1 MSDLVGKGI
10 TYLGEGDGNS
20 NLLLYDTWLSGKN
33 PQIIG
38 TVVANSPIGVI
49 TAVNPDSSDP
59 YGIEITAT
67 NGTKYYTDYFPG
79 DTDFKF
85 TDTNPGSNIEV
96 DNDFVQGGHLNDTTL
111 TFVSTNPTANQ
122 SQTNTT
128 QAVVTT
134 PDGTQ
139 VQVKGLKK
147 PKQFPWLYAGIGAVV
162 VLLVIL
168 LASHKKTPALPTP
181 TPTPVVS

>member
-1 MSDLVGKGI
+1 MSDLVGKGLV
-10 TYLGEGDGNS
+10 YAGKGE
-20 NLLLYDTWLSGKN
+20 LVLYDTWISGQN
-33 PQIIG
+33 PTISG
-38 TVVANSPIGVI
+38 YVSAGNPVGVI
-49 TAVNPDSSDP
+49 TAQNSDAADP
-59 YGIEITAT
+59 YGIEITG
-67 NGTKYYTDYFPG
+67 NDGTKYYTDYYPD
-79 DTDFKF
+79 DTDFQIVNS
-85 TDTNPGSNIEV
+85 NPGSQIESNDPFTSGGGL
-96 DNDFVQGGHLNDTTL
+96 DNSTITI
-111 TFVSTNPTANQ
+111 VSTNPTANQ

-181 TPTPVVS
+181 TPAPVVS